1 MRKAATL
8 LAVPGTLAAI
18 ALALAPAG
26 AELRWEVPGE
36 CPDAGAI
43 RRGAAALLGRPIDPE
58 AAGERIQVAGSI
70 AREPAGFRLDL
81 EIRRGQALDRRTL
94 RDPRCEVLADA
105 AALIVA
111 AAIDPDLGPPPA
123 LPSADPAPPA
133 EPAPAPAPAP
143 LDSFHADPLPPAR
156 PDPTDSPDHDPA
168 PPPAP
173 APVPLRGAVRLTGTF
188 DQGSVPGPSGGPAL
202 AFALMRARWRVELG
216 GLWLAPQTA
225 SPDPARDL
233 GARLSLAAASLRACG
248 VAPLAARFELAGCGG
263 LEAGALFGRA
273 VGAEVDPTQTRA
285 RPWLAV
291 VAGAVF
297 AWTPRPRFALVL
309 DLGAAVPLVRPGF
322 TLQGYGTLF
331 TTNPAAFRGGLAIE
345 ARFP

>member
-1 MRKAATL
+1 
-8 LAVPGTLAAI
+8 VPGTLLAI

-123 LPSADPAPPA
+123 LPADPAPPA
-133 EPAPAPAPAP
+133 EPAPATAPSPAP
-143 LDSFHADPLPPAR
+143 LDSIHADPLPPAR
-156 PDPTDSPDHDPA
+156 PDPTDSPDHTPAALPA
-168 PPPAP
+168 PD
-173 APVPLRGAVRLTGTF
+173 PLRGAVRLSGTF
-188 DQGSVPGPSGGPAL
+188 DQGSLPGPSGGPAL
-202 AFALMRARWRVELG
+202 VFALMRARWRVELG
-216 GLWLAPQTA
+216 GLWLAPQVA
-225 SPDPARDL
+225 APDPARDL
-233 GARLSLAAASLRACG
+233 GARLALGAASLRGCG
-248 VAPLAARFELAGCGG
+248 VAPLAVRLELAGCGG
-263 LEAGALFGRA
+263 LEAGALFGAA
-273 VGAEVDPTQTRA
+273 VGGEVGESQPRA
-285 RPWLAV
+285 RPWLAAV
-291 VAGAVF
+291 VAAVV
-297 AWTPRPRFALVL
+297 AWAPRPRFALVL

-331 TTNPAAFRGGLAIE
+331 TTNPAAFRGGLGVE
-345 ARFP
+345 VRFP